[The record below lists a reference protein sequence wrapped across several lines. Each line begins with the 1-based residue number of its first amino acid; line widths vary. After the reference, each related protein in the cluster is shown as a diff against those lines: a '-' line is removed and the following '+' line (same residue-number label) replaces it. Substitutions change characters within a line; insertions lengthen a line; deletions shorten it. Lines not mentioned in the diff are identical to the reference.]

1 MSTPKKVETVK
12 KLSDK
17 VKAAKLL
24 VLADYQGIKHKQL
37 EDLRKIL
44 KKNDAEFVVT
54 KNTLL
59 KKALSANNKNV
70 SEEHLN
76 GTLAAI
82 FGFADQVAPVK
93 ELISFFKTVALGK
106 VKAGLLDETPLSAE
120 EIHRLAKLPTRDALL
135 GQLVGQLQAPLYGLH
150 HALCWNIN
158 KLVWALDLV
167 KNKKVIKI

>member
-17 VKAAKLL
+17 VKTARLL

-37 EDLRKIL
+37 EDLRRIL
-44 KKNDAEFVVT
+44 KKINAEFVVT

-59 KKALSANNKNV
+59 KKALAAQHKNI

-76 GTLAAI
+76 GTLAAV

-93 ELISFFKTVALGK
+93 ELINFFKNTALGS
-106 VKAGLLDETPLSAE
+106 VKAGLLDDQPISAE
-120 EIHRLAKLPTRDALL
+120 ELHRLAKLPAKNILL
-135 GQLVGQLQAPLYGLH
+135 GQLVGQLQAPVYGLH
-150 HALCWNIN
+150 HALSWNLR
-158 KLVWALDLV
+158 KLVWTLAGV
-167 KNKKVIKI
+167 KSQKSS